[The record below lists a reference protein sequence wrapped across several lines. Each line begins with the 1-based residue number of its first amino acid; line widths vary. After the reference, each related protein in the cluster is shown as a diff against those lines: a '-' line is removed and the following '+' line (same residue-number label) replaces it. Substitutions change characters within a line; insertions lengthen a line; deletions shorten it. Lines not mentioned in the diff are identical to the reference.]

1 MKTLVEI
8 TARFDDGD
16 LDAQAAGWAKE
27 FLRSLA
33 IERGCSPHTVRA
45 YAVDLFSYLSWA
57 ARAGED
63 PVHLDHKRFRR
74 FLVDLERAG
83 YVKKTVSRRLSAV
96 RSFFDYL
103 NVRELVLT
111 NPAAAAA
118 TPKPSRVL
126 PRKTSTADLDRLLG
140 VCAKSTDPEDLRDAA
155 FLELLYATGA
165 RISEVAGLAVCD
177 VSFESRSARLM
188 GKGSKERRVPVHA
201 KALEAVARYIA
212 LGREELLSEKPV
224 SALFV
229 SVRGNAMSADSLR
242 KVFKRRAAQAGL
254 DPSLHPH
261 DLRHSFA
268 TDMLEGGADLRS
280 VQEMLGHASLST
292 TQVYTHLSLEHMRD
306 TMKQAHPRS

>member
-1 MKTLVEI
+1 MKTLAEI
-8 TARFDDGD
+8 TARFDDGG
-16 LDAQAAGWAKE
+16 LDPVAAGWAKG

-33 IERGCSPHTVRA
+33 VERGCSMHTVRA
-45 YAVDLFSYLSWA
+45 YAVDLYAYLTWA

-63 PVHLDHKRFRR
+63 PLHLDHRHFRR
-74 FLVDLERAG
+74 FLVDMEQAG
-83 YVKKTVSRRLSAV
+83 YVRKTMSRRLSAV

-103 NVRELVLT
+103 NMLEVVLT
-111 NPAAAAA
+111 NPAAAVA
-118 TPKPSRVL
+118 TPKLSKGL
-126 PRKTSTADLDRLLG
+126 PRKTSASDLDRLLG
-140 VCAKSTDPEDLRDAA
+140 VCAKSTVPEDLRDTA

-165 RISEVAGLAVCD
+165 RISEIAGLAVCD
-177 VSFESRSARLM
+177 VSFESRSVLLM

-201 KALEAVARYIA
+201 KALEAVGRYIA
-212 LGREELLSEKPV
+212 LGREELLADKPL

-229 SVRGNAMSADSLR
+229 STRGNAMSADSLR
-242 KVFKRRAAQAGL
+242 KAFKKRAAQAGL

-292 TQVYTHLSLEHMRD
+292 TQIYTHLSLEHMRD

>member
-1 MKTLVEI
+1 MNTLAEI
-8 TARFDDGD
+8 AARFDDGA
-16 LDAQAAGWAKE
+16 LDPLSAGWAKD

-33 IERGCSPHTVRA
+33 VERGCSVHTVRS
-45 YAVDLFSYLSWA
+45 YAVDLYSYLSWA
-57 ARAGED
+57 QRAGED

-74 FLVDLERAG
+74 FLVDLEQAG
-83 YVKKTVSRRLSAV
+83 YKRKTISRRLSAV

-103 NVRELVLT
+103 NMRELVLS

-118 TPKPSRVL
+118 TPKPSRIL
-126 PRKTSTADLDRLLG
+126 PRKTSAADLDRLLG
-140 VCAKSTDPEDLRDAA
+140 VCAKSTVPEDLRDTA

-165 RISEVAGLAVCD
+165 RISEIAGLAVGD
-177 VSFESRSARLM
+177 VSFESKSVRLM

-201 KALEAVARYIA
+201 KALEAVARYVA
-212 LGREELLSEKPV
+212 LGREELLAGRELR
-224 SALFV
+224 ALFV
-229 SVRGNAMSADSLR
+229 STRGNAMSADSLR
-242 KVFKRRAAQAGL
+242 HAFKRRTAQAGL

-292 TQVYTHLSLEHMRD
+292 TQIYTHLSLEHMRD